1 MTGAAAQRRPE
12 RVRAPVAATILGIEV
27 RTVQALAARG
37 ELPGAAK
44 VGKLWTFD
52 ETALRLWIKERSA
65 CPKDQEHQ
73 STPTGG
79 AIRYGR
85 DLPLQVANSVK
96 ASEQALRKLRQSGSQ
111 R

>member
-1 MTGAAAQRRPE
+1 MTSAAALRRPE
-12 RVRAPVAATILGIEV
+12 RVRASEAASILGIEV

-52 ETALRLWIKERSA
+52 EAALRLWIRERSA
-65 CPKDQEHQ
+65 WPKNERHQ
-73 STPTGG
+73 STPIGE

-96 ASEQALRKLRQSGSQ
+96 ASEQALRKLRQNGSQ

>member
-1 MTGAAAQRRPE
+1 MGTPARKRE
-12 RVRAPVAATILGIEV
+12 RIRAIEASDILGVEL
-27 RTVQALAARG
+27 RTVQAMAARG

-52 ETALRLWIKERSA
+52 EPALRQWIKERSA
-65 CPKDQEHQ
+65 CPKDHRPQN
-73 STPTGG
+73 TPIGG
-79 AIRYGR
+79 ATRFGR

-96 ASEQALRKLRQSGSQ
+96 ASEQALQRLRRSVSP